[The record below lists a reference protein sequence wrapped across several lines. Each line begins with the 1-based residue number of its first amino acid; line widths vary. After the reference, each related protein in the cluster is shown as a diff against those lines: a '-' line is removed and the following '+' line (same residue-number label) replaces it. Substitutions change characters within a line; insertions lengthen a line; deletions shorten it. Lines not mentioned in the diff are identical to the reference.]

1 MAERYAL
8 SKLLEVLACREIARN
23 HSVDQLK
30 VTLNFVRCNPRI
42 ICCLSVSVLTFFNQV
57 NPGWCIS
64 ELVRYS
70 VASFGSIA
78 KTVLNLVMRVMCRTT
93 EVGSR
98 TLVHAGLSGPETHG
112 KYMSNCR
119 IEECAPLVQGKEGPE
134 IQRRVW
140 QELAEKLNEIEPG
153 VTKVLES

>member
-1 MAERYAL
+1 M
-8 SKLLEVLACREIARN
+8 
-23 HSVDQLK
+23 
-30 VTLNFVRCNPRI
+30 
-42 ICCLSVSVLTFFNQV
+42 
-57 NPGWCIS
+57 
-64 ELVRYS
+64 
-70 VASFGSIA
+70 A

-98 TLVHAGLSGPETHG
+98 TLVHAALSGPETHG

-140 QELAEKLNEIEPG
+140 QELTEKLNEIEPG
-153 VTKVLES
+153 VTKVLDS